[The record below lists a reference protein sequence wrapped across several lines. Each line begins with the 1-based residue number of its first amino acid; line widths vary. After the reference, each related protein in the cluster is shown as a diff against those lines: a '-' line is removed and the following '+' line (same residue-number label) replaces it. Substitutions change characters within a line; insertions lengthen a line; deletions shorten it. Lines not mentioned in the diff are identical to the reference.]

1 MGMLNMRKPILSL
14 VGLLAVASLVGCQQE
29 SGKKGD
35 SKELSQEQ
43 IIDKGLQA
51 FEHLK
56 NGKIHMEDEVVKVV
70 NEPEEGE
77 EKNAT
82 VKTSFD
88 GSFELR
94 PDYVRGIYTSAE
106 GTQEIYWQSS
116 VPFYKKAG
124 DSIWRTGYSIREYDA
139 GIGIFQDAIRYYQK
153 NKKKMTVT
161 EKKDAYVLY
170 YQTDDVKNMINI
182 SRPIFLGGT
191 TAFYG
196 FSDKKVKGYFKVALS
211 VSKDSFK
218 PLSITY
224 TSHGETAKKTMDLK
238 SKITYSNQNT
248 GVRVEEP
255 EDFEQNTEHFD
266 LNNEKGS

>member
-14 VGLLAVASLVGCQQE
+14 VGLLAVASLIGCQE
-29 SGKKGD
+29 ASRKKED

-43 IIDKGLQA
+43 IIDKGLEA

-106 GTQEIYWQSS
+106 GTQEIGNLRF
-116 VPFYKKAG
+116 PFIKKQVIQYG
-124 DSIWRTGYSIREYDA
+124 GLDIV
-139 GIGIFQDAIRYYQK
+139 F
-153 NKKKMTVT
+153 V
-161 EKKDAYVLY
+161 
-170 YQTDDVKNMINI
+170 NMMQ
-182 SRPIFLGGT
+182 
-191 TAFYG
+191 
-196 FSDKKVKGYFKVALS
+196 V
-211 VSKDSFK
+211 
-218 PLSITY
+218 
-224 TSHGETAKKTMDLK
+224 
-238 SKITYSNQNT
+238 
-248 GVRVEEP
+248 
-255 EDFEQNTEHFD
+255 
-266 LNNEKGS
+266 

>member
-1 MGMLNMRKPILSL
+1 MLNMRKPILSL

-88 GSFELR
+88 G
-94 PDYVRGIYTSAE
+94 
-106 GTQEIYWQSS
+106 
-116 VPFYKKAG
+116 
-124 DSIWRTGYSIREYDA
+124 
-139 GIGIFQDAIRYYQK
+139 
-153 NKKKMTVT
+153 
-161 EKKDAYVLY
+161 
-170 YQTDDVKNMINI
+170 
-182 SRPIFLGGT
+182 
-191 TAFYG
+191 
-196 FSDKKVKGYFKVALS
+196 
-211 VSKDSFK
+211 
-218 PLSITY
+218 
-224 TSHGETAKKTMDLK
+224 
-238 SKITYSNQNT
+238 
-248 GVRVEEP
+248 
-255 EDFEQNTEHFD
+255 
-266 LNNEKGS
+266 

>member
-14 VGLLAVASLVGCQQE
+14 VGLLAVASLIGCQE
-29 SGKKGD
+29 ASRKKED

-43 IIDKGLQA
+43 IIDKGLEA

-116 VPFYKKAG
+116 VPFYKKQVIQYG
-124 DSIWRTGYSIREYDA
+124 GLDIV
-139 GIGIFQDAIRYYQK
+139 F
-153 NKKKMTVT
+153 V
-161 EKKDAYVLY
+161 
-170 YQTDDVKNMINI
+170 NMMQ
-182 SRPIFLGGT
+182 
-191 TAFYG
+191 
-196 FSDKKVKGYFKVALS
+196 V
-211 VSKDSFK
+211 
-218 PLSITY
+218 
-224 TSHGETAKKTMDLK
+224 
-238 SKITYSNQNT
+238 
-248 GVRVEEP
+248 
-255 EDFEQNTEHFD
+255 
-266 LNNEKGS
+266 